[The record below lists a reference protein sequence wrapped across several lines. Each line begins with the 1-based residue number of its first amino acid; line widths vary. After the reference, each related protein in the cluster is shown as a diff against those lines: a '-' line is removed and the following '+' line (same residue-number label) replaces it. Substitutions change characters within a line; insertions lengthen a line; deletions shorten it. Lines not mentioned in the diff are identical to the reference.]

1 MTEYINRGKIIAR
14 IKRYAAE
21 VYGVDLDSTEQFS
34 EDVFADI
41 FCNGL
46 WSAIELIEDAPAADV
61 VPVVHGKWVSDGD
74 GYHWT
79 YNCSIC
85 AWKDGYPFNERHN
98 FCPNCG
104 AKMQGAGNE

>member
-1 MTEYINRGKIIAR
+1 MAEYLEREKVFFALEEFRMMETMSKHATYKSCAIAR
-14 IKRYAAE
+14 DAMEKMQIVVA
-21 VYGVDLDSTEQFS
+21 
-34 EDVFADI
+34 
-41 FCNGL
+41 GL
-46 WSAIELIEDAPAADV
+46 PIADV
-61 VPVVHGKWVSDGD
+61 APVVHGQWIADGD

-104 AKMQGAGNE
+104 AKMDGGING